1 MHTCVCKRLW
11 IFKFSGLQ
19 TWHTRY
25 IRERCPDSMSS
36 GLCSVSLFLFFITL
50 SHPHYKRPLRG
61 AKGERKKE
69 STGLEQGK
77 WIEGGYCGK
86 RDYCPALSCLNPTI
100 LLSFNTFQWRPP
112 TSHPPPHTQ
121 SALNLPPQTAWN
133 LLFSPGQAGGGGLG
147 VGWGDKYGGVG
158 CFGGT
163 SGRFLTPASSILHG
177 STRGPHNPLCWDW
190 WPAVVRETNTLLK
203 QAYMDITGS
212 EADLWRHSLMYPKS
226 FLRVNAFPCIL
237 FTM

>member
-1 MHTCVCKRLW
+1 MDIQLLRLANVTYSVH
-11 IFKFSGLQ
+11 SGTLS
-19 TWHTRY
+19 WFNVF
-25 IRERCPDSMSS
+25 
-36 GLCSVSLFLFFITL
+36 GLCSPSLFLFFITL

-69 STGLEQGK
+69 SRGLEQGK

-112 TSHPPPHTQ
+112 TSQSSSAHTIC
-121 SALNLPPQTAWN
+121 SQTP
-133 LLFSPGQAGGGGLG
+133 SSDSVKSVIQPRSS
-147 VGWGDKYGGVG
+147 GWGGWVLGGVTSGGVG
-158 CFGGT
+158 SFGGT

-177 STRGPHNPLCWDW
+177 SAQGPHNPLCWDW
-190 WPAVVRETNTLLK
+190 WPAVVRKNQHAAQTSIHGH
-203 QAYMDITGS
+203 YCS
-212 EADLWRHSLMYPKS
+212 EADLWRHSWMYPKQCS
-226 FLRVNAFPCIL
+226 CLSSELFSS